1 MIATLIVCV
10 WGAANAPDTQIDA
23 TAASPASGSRSFQ
36 LRRFFMC
43 SLPCFIDPCLV
54 VTTKR
59 TVRCNQDPLSRSARL
74 RSSLAGNGGG
84 IRGSA
89 AAPSQGTPE
98 AVPNPPEPVR
108 RDDDD
113 DQEDQADDR
122 VEAAADHGQLDVAD
136 IVVDDDEGESADP
149 GSLDP
154 GEAAD
159 DGHHEQLD
167 RGSQPDVARCDL
179 PLPPD
184 EQDSR
189 QGGDERGEAERE
201 RPVQRHV
208 ETERAHPDGVVSH
221 TLEREPERC
230 PDQVPD
236 RS

>member
-136 IVVDDDEGESADP
+136 VVVDDDEGEGAEP
-149 GSLDP
+149 GALNPD
-154 GEAAD
+154 EAAD
-159 DGHHEQLD
+159 DRDDEQLD
-167 RGSQPDVARCDL
+167 RGGETEVARCDL
-179 PLPPD
+179 PVPPD
-184 EQDSR
+184 EEDSGD
-189 QGGDERGEAERE
+189 GGNERCEAESQ

-208 ETERAHPDGVVSH
+208 EAERGHADGIVAH
-221 TLEREPERC
+221 TL
-230 PDQVPD
+230 Q
-236 RS
+236 